1 MIIGIDGLGGA
12 GKTSKAKELQD
23 ILSRHGIS
31 SEILHIDDFIH
42 PRDIRYV
49 DNIEEWKCYY
59 YLQWRYDYISDILKK
74 LKQEGAFFEGIEIYN
89 KKTDCYDIKTLKIKP
104 ETVLIIEGVF
114 LQRKELKDLFD
125 FVMYIDVPKEERL
138 RRVLKRDTYIGNE
151 REIEEK
157 YKKRYF
163 PAEDYYVK
171 TCHPS
176 KCANLQYDTII
187 SFLKERDSIK
197 ESPL

>member
-12 GKTSKAKELQD
+12 GKTSKAKELQY
-23 ILSRHGIS
+23 ILNRHGIS

-42 PRDIRYV
+42 PRNIRYA
-49 DNIEEWKCYY
+49 DSIEEWKCYY
-59 YLQWRYDYISDILKK
+59 DLQWRYDYISNILKK
-74 LKQEGAFFEGIEIYN
+74 FKKEDRFKEEIEIYN
-89 KKTDCYDIKTLKIKP
+89 KETDCYDAEMLELNP
-104 ETVLIIEGVF
+104 ETVLIVEGVF

-125 FVMYIDVPKEERL
+125 FVIYIDVPKEERL
-138 RRVLKRDTYIGNE
+138 IRVLKRDTYIGNE
-151 REIEEK
+151 YEIEEK
-157 YKKRYF
+157 YQKRYF

-171 TCHPS
+171 TCQPS

-187 SFLKERDSIK
+187 SFLEKRDSIK